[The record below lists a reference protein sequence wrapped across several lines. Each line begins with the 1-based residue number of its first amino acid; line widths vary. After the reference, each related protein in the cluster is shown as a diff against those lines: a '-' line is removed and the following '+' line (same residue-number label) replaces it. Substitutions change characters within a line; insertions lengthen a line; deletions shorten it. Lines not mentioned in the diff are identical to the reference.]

1 MDCTC
6 NLRSDDKCVIRDLK
20 VPDRGKIFCGKQNIP
35 YISEEKLKI
44 GIDWLKKIIG
54 DIEKNSFINENIK
67 RFWTCLNK
75 MYIHTLRQKRHSYI
89 YDGKISFFSY
99 TEL

>member
-1 MDCTC
+1 MWFE

-67 RFWTCLNK
+67 EILDVSKQNV
-75 MYIHTLRQKRHSYI
+75 
-89 YDGKISFFSY
+89 Y
-99 TEL
+99 TYTRKKAL